1 MQLEIQP
8 MLFLQPMPG
17 FQLLLE
23 FSKFKEMIPGRVA
36 VDVEGWA
43 REEKNHRRTVV
54 RRVLHD
60 GFTPTHLPPI
70 PTPNPNTCD
79 NQPILVGGSMVSIA
93 GY

>member
-8 MLFLQPMPG
+8 MLFSQPMPG

-36 VDVEGWA
+36 GDVEGWA

-60 GFTPTHLPPI
+60 GFTAPPHPPPQLQTPTHVI
-70 PTPNPNTCD
+70 TNP
-79 NQPILVGGSMVSIA
+79 S
-93 GY
+93 

>member
-8 MLFLQPMPG
+8 MLFSQPMPG

-36 VDVEGWA
+36 GDVEGWA

-60 GFTPTHLPPI
+60 GFTPTP
-70 PTPNPNTCD
+70 CD